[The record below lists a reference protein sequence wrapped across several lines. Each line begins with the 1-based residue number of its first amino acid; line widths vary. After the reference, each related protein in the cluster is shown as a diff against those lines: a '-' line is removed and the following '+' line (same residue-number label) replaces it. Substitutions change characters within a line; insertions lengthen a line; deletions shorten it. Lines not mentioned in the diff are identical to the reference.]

1 MKFQNAILSLA
12 TATLSGVNNNVV
24 DAKLWNL
31 RGFGN
36 ANNNNNNNEVMTKD
50 YQSEE
55 SLSSV
60 VEESLPSPSANLR
73 ELFINEQQGERKLPK
88 KEKKQKKDKK
98 KKDKGDDE
106 EGKKKGGKKGQVE
119 VKRGD
124 AIYAEAPEDAAAKAG
139 CDEDIEDDGARF
151 RRILKKGDGK
161 DKGKGS
167 KANKDDVSNGGCDSC
182 KETGEPTAEEIE
194 LSGVDVPV
202 EASDNPTC
210 DPDDETSC
218 MDEEEG
224 EEADPLWEDPTLE
237 EDEGEEEA
245 IARHLMDE
253 RRLTGNTNQIGTFA
267 PLSCNPVEFDCTGA
281 AGLSTVVGGASDP
294 VVVPC
299 GACLVV
305 SAIFLCD
312 WVGLITCS
320 T

>member
-36 ANNNNNNNEVMTKD
+36 ANNNNNEVMTKD
-50 YQSEE
+50 YQSE
-55 SLSSV
+55 SLPSV
-60 VEESLPSPSANLR
+60 VEEPLPSPSANLR
-73 ELFINEQQGERKLPK
+73 ELFINEHQGERKLPK
-88 KEKKQKKDKK
+88 DKKKQKKDKK
-98 KKDKGDDE
+98 KKGKDDE
-106 EGKKKGGKKGQVE
+106 EEDEKKWGKKGE
-119 VKRGD
+119 IEEKIGD
-124 AIYAEAPEDAAAKAG
+124 AIYVDAPEDAAAKAG
-139 CDEDIEDDGARF
+139 CDEDEDDGARF
-151 RRILKKGDGK
+151 RRILKKGGKGK
-161 DKGKGS
+161 DS
-167 KANKDDVSNGGCDSC
+167 KAKKEDVSNGGCDSC

-218 MDEEEG
+218 MDEYEG
-224 EEADPLWEDPTLE
+224 EEADPLYVDPTSE
-237 EDEGEEEA
+237 EGEDEA
-245 IARHLMDE
+245 IARQLMDE

-281 AGLSTVVGGASDP
+281 AGLSTVLGGASDP

-299 GACLVV
+299 GVCLVV
-305 SAIFLCD
+305 SVLFYPVCLG
-312 WVGLITCS
+312 WVGYLLDLKTY
-320 T
+320 

>member
-36 ANNNNNNNEVMTKD
+36 ANNNNNEVMTKD

-88 KEKKQKKDKK
+88 DKKQKKDKK

-106 EGKKKGGKKGQVE
+106 DDKKKGEKKGQVE

-151 RRILKKGDGK
+151 RRILKKGD
-161 DKGKGS
+161 KGKGS

-182 KETGEPTAEEIE
+182 KETGEPTEEEIE
-194 LSGVDVPV
+194 SARLDVAV

-210 DPDDETSC
+210 DPDDEANC
-218 MDEEEG
+218 MDEEKG
-224 EEADPLWEDPTLE
+224 EEADPLYEDPTLE

-267 PLSCNPVEFDCTGA
+267 PLSCSPVEFDCTGA

-299 GACLVV
+299 GVCLVV
-305 SAIFLCD
+305 SALFYPVCLG
-312 WVGLITCS
+312 WVDYLIDLETY
-320 T
+320 

>member
-36 ANNNNNNNEVMTKD
+36 ANNNNNNEVMTKD

-60 VEESLPSPSANLR
+60 VEEPLPSPSANLR
-73 ELFINEQQGERKLPK
+73 ELFINEEQGERKLPK
-88 KEKKQKKDKK
+88 KKKDKK

-106 EGKKKGGKKGQVE
+106 EGKKNGEKGGKKGE
-119 VKRGD
+119 IEEKIGD
-124 AIYAEAPEDAAAKAG
+124 AIYADAPGDAVAKAG
-139 CDEDIEDDGARF
+139 CDDEAEDDGARF
-151 RRILKKGDGK
+151 RRILKKG
-161 DKGKGS
+161 KGS
-167 KANKDDVSNGGCDSC
+167 KANKNDVSNGNCHTCTD
-182 KETGEPTAEEIE
+182 TGEPTAEEIE
-194 LSGVDVPV
+194 LARLDVAV
-202 EASDNPTC
+202 EASDDPTC
-210 DPDDETSC
+210 DPDAEAPCKD
-218 MDEEEG
+218 EEG
-224 EEADPLWEDPTLE
+224 EEADPLYEDPTLE
-237 EDEGEEEA
+237 EEEGDEEA

-253 RRLTGNTNQIGTFA
+253 RRLTGDTNQIGTFE

-305 SAIFLCD
+305 SAILFYPM
-312 WVGLITCS
+312 
-320 T
+320 